1 MNAIDPRDYDG
12 RQLIAHLVFGDLPR
26 RGWPG
31 RNRALAKRLVLVAAL
46 LVFIVVL
53 MAVACVGI
61 TLAWA
66 MQLHR

>member
-1 MNAIDPRDYDG
+1 VNAIDPRDYDG

-31 RNRALAKRLVLVAAL
+31 RNRELAKRLVLVAAL

-53 MAVACVGI
+53 LVIACAAI
-61 TLAWA
+61 TLIWA
-66 MQLHR
+66 MGLHR